1 MKYIFKQTRKKEK
14 EKRND
19 EEEFLES
26 SITRRYCST
35 TFNENVTQTKPTF
48 SQRIKSNGTR

>member
-1 MKYIFKQTRKKEK
+1 MRYIFKQMKK
-14 EKRND
+14 KRNE

-35 TFNENVTQTKPTF
+35 TFNENATQTKPTF